1 MYKVKKLTLNNTYLT
16 EVLQGVAQPP
26 TELYIQGPLEEFL
39 ASPRVAL
46 VGSRKVTPYGR
57 AVTIKIARELAERG
71 VVIVS
76 GLALGTDS
84 IAHAAALEVG
94 GKTIA
99 VLPSSLTDIYPRTH
113 HSLARQILQTN
124 NVLVSEYSQD
134 GTPHKHQFIARN
146 RLIAGLSQAVLIPEA
161 AEKSGSLHTASFAL
175 EEGKMVLAVPG
186 NITSEFSRGT
196 NNLIKAVAT
205 PVTSVSD
212 VLEALGLSVQ
222 PQTAPA
228 GRSDE
233 ETIILQLLYAGTSD
247 ASELQLQSNIE
258 AALFNQTLTMLE
270 ITGRIRPIGAG
281 HWSLA

>member
-1 MYKVKKLTLNNTYLT
+1 M
-16 EVLQGVAQPP
+16 QGVAPPP

-39 ASPRVAL
+39 DAPRVAI

-57 AVTIKIARELAERG
+57 AVTLKITRELAERG
-71 VVIVS
+71 VVVVS

-84 IAHAAALEVG
+84 VAHAAALEVG

-99 VLPSSLTDIYPRTH
+99 VLPSSLTDVYPKTH
-113 HSLARQILQTN
+113 LSLAKQILDTN
-124 NVLVSEYSQD
+124 NVLVSEYTES

-161 AEKSGSLHTASFAL
+161 AEKSGSLHTAGFAL
-175 EEGKMVLAVPG
+175 EQGKMVLAVPG
-186 NITSEFSRGT
+186 NITSELSRGT
-196 NNLIKAVAT
+196 NNLIRAGAI

-212 VLEALGLSVQ
+212 VLEVLGLSLQ
-222 PQTAPA
+222 PQAAPL

-233 ETIILQLLYAGTSD
+233 ETTILRLLYDGTSD
-247 ASELQLQSNIE
+247 ANELQLQSNIE

-270 ITGRIRPIGAG
+270 ITGKIRPIGAG
-281 HWSLA
+281 HWSLT